1 MCGDDGVGRRLLYSP
16 YRPASGAPD
25 LPAQKKVF
33 WRVRD
38 WADNGQRNVVLELR
52 MKEEI
57 QEKNELLFLSLEPQV
72 TIIKAVIRK
81 ILVA

>member
-1 MCGDDGVGRRLLYSP
+1 ML
-16 YRPASGAPD
+16 
-25 LPAQKKVF
+25 KKVF

-38 WADNGQRNVVLELR
+38 WADNGQRNVILELR

-81 ILVA
+81 MLVA